1 MSDITT
7 TLLTYLIHN
16 RIIDENTA
24 TKIKEELKSNSHKA
38 IGEILLENQFFTKE
52 DLLILVLE
60 FFKKG
65 YLSLEDVNLNFAIDT
80 EKFLILLAKT

>member
-24 TKIKEELKSNSHKA
+24 SKIKEELKRMMLRCKTDSMVQALRS
-38 IGEILLENQFFTKE
+38 
-52 DLLILVLE
+52 
-60 FFKKG
+60 
-65 YLSLEDVNLNFAIDT
+65 SLEQIQKYANDALNIT
-80 EKFLILLAKT
+80 K

>member
-16 RIIDENTA
+16 RIIDEQTA
-24 TKIKEELKSNSHKA
+24 IKIKEESKINTQKA

-52 DLLILVLE
+52 DLLILVLGNDNS
-60 FFKKG
+60 FIHTFC
-65 YLSLEDVNLNFAIDT
+65 LSNT
-80 EKFLILLAKT
+80 